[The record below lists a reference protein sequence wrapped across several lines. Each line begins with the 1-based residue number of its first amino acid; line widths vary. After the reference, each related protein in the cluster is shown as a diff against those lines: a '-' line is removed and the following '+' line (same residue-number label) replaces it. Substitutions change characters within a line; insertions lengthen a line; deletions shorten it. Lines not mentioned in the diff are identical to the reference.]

1 MPVFVRRAAWGF
13 LFLAAMPISA
23 TAFAANPAAEQE
35 PPRGYG
41 YISTRTFNFFVQ
53 RSVQEQTLVQ
63 ENVLGASTQGTQ
75 ATKAQLTI
83 LSRPDAARGA
93 FDLRLAGQCRC
104 DDSVGH
110 KGPATIHGSS
120 STDFD
125 ARVHVS
131 FVDDKFV
138 VEGVDANSQTQT
150 QVHDVQTRNP
160 LVERMARRRAN
171 KKVPQVEQEVS
182 RLAEERVAARLRDE
196 VGKMAIQVNEAI
208 ADKAKRPL
216 SSVGAWPQMKFATTE
231 SGLSLTAFPAGP
243 ARAIETPHPADWKT
257 NADIAVCVHESLLE
271 HVVGQLL
278 GGRNVSDNEILRIVE
293 LLTGTAPR
301 SLWVHDRSERWSV
314 VLAAK
319 RPVEIAFHDEAIYLV
334 ANVVETVRGEE
345 RTSMPV
351 RVSAAFEAVAHVDG
365 LSLVRRGGLAV
376 ELTSAPENDPAAE
389 SLHKFLAAKF
399 GGIFQEE
406 FHFDTLAPPAGG
418 FGEKMRHVRP
428 ESFHFQNGW
437 ASVVY
442 LLHKTP
448 PK

>member
-1 MPVFVRRAAWGF
+1 MSVFVRRAAWGL
-13 LFLAAMPISA
+13 LFLAALPN
-23 TAFAANPAAEQE
+23 TVPAFAANPAHAPE

-53 RSVQEQTLVQ
+53 RSVEEQSFVQ

-75 ATKAQLTI
+75 ATKALLTI
-83 LSRPDAARGA
+83 LSRPDATRGA

-104 DDSVGH
+104 DESVGH

-120 STDFD
+120 TTDFD

-131 FVDDKFV
+131 FVDDRFV
-138 VEGVDANSQTQT
+138 VDGVDANSQTQT
-150 QVHDVQTRNP
+150 HVHDVQTRNP

-182 RLAEERVAARLRDE
+182 RLAEERVTARLRDE
-196 VGKMAIQVNEAI
+196 VSKMAVQVNQSI
-208 ADKAKRPL
+208 AEKAKGPL
-216 SSVGAWPQMKFATTE
+216 VAAGAWPRTNFTTSE
-231 SGLSLTAFPAGP
+231 SGLTLTAFPAGP
-243 ARAIETPHPADWKT
+243 ARDIETPRPDDWKT
-257 NADIAVCVHESLLE
+257 NADIAVCVHESLIE
-271 HVVGQLL
+271 QVVDRLL
-278 GGRNVSDNEILRIVE
+278 GGKEVSDQQILRIVE

-301 SLWVHDRSERWSV
+301 PLWVHERSERWSV
-314 VLAAK
+314 VLAAA
-319 RPVEIAFHDEAIYLV
+319 RPVEIAFRDEAIHV
-334 ANVVETVRGEE
+334 VVNVVETVRGEE
-345 RTSMPV
+345 RTSIPA
-351 RVSAAFEAVAHVDG
+351 RVSAAFEAIPHVDG
-365 LSLVRRGGLAV
+365 LSLVRRGGLGV
-376 ELTSAPENDPAAE
+376 ELMNALENDPATEAQRR
-389 SLHKFLAAKF
+389 FLTAKF
-399 GGIFQEE
+399 GGILPEE

-418 FGEKMRHVRP
+418 YGEKMRHVRP